1 MHDLYP
7 RDASPAPYRPPA
19 SWVVGF
25 FLALTVAYWAW
36 DHVWLYHIWRED
48 LIVYMRAMQAF
59 QAGTSPY
66 GDALAPLYFLY
77 PPFFLYLGGFLSSPL
92 PAGLGDETY
101 TALHVGATLALP
113 LVLARYYFR
122 QPWLSPLFALLLFLA
137 SPLFMGVLA
146 LCGLNIASTLYCVAF
161 VAAVPGLRRDRW
173 IWFYCAVFVA
183 AMVKIPFLALLL
195 LPILVGRKQLRQ
207 WVNCTLCSVAV
218 VGANLLEARMLPELY
233 SGYKWSLVQGIVHQ
247 GYYGFGVFGVVAAYG
262 YKLHLPVPG
271 SAYAV
276 AMTLAVAMVGGMLLL
291 RRRLEKAGRVSG
303 SMFDLGGNGIWLALV
318 VTLIIQVNP
327 RQLQYDADISLLAA
341 FVLWAYALRIRK
353 PMSLIGLMVA
363 LFVPGLLIPLVVKAP
378 HQYGMYG
385 TFETLAAF
393 ALVFWRLWREARP
406 EQSDLP
412 ARAS

>member
-7 RDASPAPYRPPA
+7 RDASPAPYRPPS

-92 PAGLGDETY
+92 PAGLGDEAY

-137 SPLFMGVLA
+137 TPLFMGVLA

-195 LPILVGRKQLRQ
+195 LPILVGRRQLRQ
-207 WVNCTLCSVAV
+207 WVSCALCGVAV
-218 VGANLLEARMLPELY
+218 VGANLLEARLLPELY
-233 SGYKWSLVQGIVHQ
+233 SGYKWSLMQGIVHQ
-247 GYYGFGVFGVVAAYG
+247 GYYGFGVFGSVAAYG

-291 RRRLEKAGRVSG
+291 RRRLEKASRVSG
-303 SMFDLGGNGIWLALV
+303 SIFDLGGNGIWLALV
-318 VTLIIQVNP
+318 VTLMIQVNP

-353 PMSLIGLMVA
+353 PMGLIGLMVA

>member
-1 MHDLYP
+1 MHDLHLQ
-7 RDASPAPYRPPA
+7 DASPAVSRPPA
-19 SWVVGF
+19 TWIVGL
-25 FLALTVAYWAW
+25 FLALTAAYWTW

-77 PPFFLYLGGFLSSPL
+77 PPFFLYLGGLVSSPL
-92 PAGLGDETY
+92 PAGLGDEAY

-122 QPWLSPLFALLLFLA
+122 QPWLSPLFALLLFLS
-137 SPLFMGVLA
+137 SPLFMGILA
-146 LCGLNIASTLYCVAF
+146 LCGLNIASTLYCMMIVAG
-161 VAAVPGLRRDRW
+161 VPGLRRDRW

-195 LPILVGRKQLRQ
+195 LPILVGRRQLRQ
-207 WVNCTLCSVAV
+207 WVNCALCGVAV
-218 VGANLLEARMLPELY
+218 VGANLLEARLLPDLY
-233 SGYKWSLVQGIVHQ
+233 AGYKWSLLQGIVHQ

-262 YKLHLPVPG
+262 YKLHLPVPS

-291 RRRLEKAGRVSG
+291 RLRLEKAGRGSG
-303 SMFDLGGNGIWLALV
+303 PTSGLGGNGIWLALV
-318 VTLIIQVNP
+318 VVLIIQVNP

-353 PMSLIGLMVA
+353 PMGLIGLMVA

-393 ALVFWRLWREARP
+393 ALVFWRLWRETGAHL
-406 EQSDLP
+406 SLASTP
-412 ARAS
+412 A

>member
-1 MHDLYP
+1 LHDLYP
-7 RDASPAPYRPPA
+7 RDASSAINRPPS
-19 SWVVGF
+19 SWVVVF
-25 FLALTVAYWAW
+25 LLALTAAYWAW

-48 LIVYMRAMQAF
+48 LIVYLQAMRAF

-77 PPFFLYLGGFLSSPL
+77 PPFFLYLGGLLSYPL
-92 PAGLGDETY
+92 PAGWGDEAY

-122 QPWLSPLFALLLFLA
+122 QLWLSPLFALLLFLA

-146 LCGLNIASTLYCVAF
+146 LCGLNIASTLYCLAIVAG
-161 VAAVPGLRRDRW
+161 VPGLRRDRW
-173 IWFYCAVFVA
+173 IWFYSAVFVA

-195 LPILVGRKQLRQ
+195 LPILVGRRQLRQ
-207 WVNCTLCSVAV
+207 WINSALCGVAV
-218 VGANLLEARMLPELY
+218 VGANLLEARLLPELY

-262 YKLHLPVPG
+262 YKLHLPVPS

-276 AMTLAVAMVGGMLLL
+276 AMTLALAMVGGMLLL
-291 RRRLEKAGRVSG
+291 RQRLEKAGRIPGSVSG
-303 SMFDLGGNGIWLALV
+303 QGSNGIWLALV
-318 VTLIIQVNP
+318 VVLIIQANP

-341 FVLWAYALRIRK
+341 FVLWVYALRIRK
-353 PMSLIGLMVA
+353 AMGLIGLMVA

-406 EQSDLP
+406 EPCPSFADV
-412 ARAS
+412 

>member
-1 MHDLYP
+1 LHDLYP
-7 RDASPAPYRPPA
+7 RDASPAINRPPS
-19 SWVVGF
+19 SWVVVF
-25 FLALTVAYWAW
+25 LLALTAAYWAW

-48 LIVYMRAMQAF
+48 LIVYLQAMRAF

-77 PPFFLYLGGFLSSPL
+77 PPFFLYLGGLLSYPL
-92 PAGLGDETY
+92 PAGWGDEAY

-137 SPLFMGVLA
+137 TPLFMGVLA
-146 LCGLNIASTLYCVAF
+146 LCGLNIASTLYCLAF

-195 LPILVGRKQLRQ
+195 LPILVGRRQLRQ
-207 WVNCTLCSVAV
+207 WMNCALCGVAV
-218 VGANLLEARMLPELY
+218 VGANLLEARLLPELY

-262 YKLHLPVPG
+262 YKLHLPVPS

-276 AMTLAVAMVGGMLLL
+276 AMTLALAMVGGMLLL
-291 RRRLEKAGRVSG
+291 RQRLEKASRIPRSG
-303 SMFDLGGNGIWLALV
+303 SDLGGNGIWLALV

-353 PMSLIGLMVA
+353 AMGLIGLMVA

-406 EQSDLP
+406 EPCPSFADV
-412 ARAS
+412 